1 MERYNKVMNTKT
13 YMQTYARK
21 LDLRLFEYLFEG
33 ADAQPV
39 LDELRA
45 YQNADG
51 GFGKALEPDL
61 RLPDSSVLA
70 TTVALQYLAKV
81 EAHADE
87 PIDKAIRYLVKSYD
101 NSRQRWVNIPSTAD
115 EYPRAPWWDYKGALK
130 WAEWGNPSAEVLG
143 YLLQYADKV
152 NDASLVATM
161 SERAIQR
168 LYEINEPEQHEVKCY
183 IRLYQRTDKDLQAKL
198 YDRLAAQIKELA
210 KTDRKDWEGYVA
222 TPLTFV
228 DSPNSPFAD
237 LFDKQVLSENAQFIK
252 DKIVDGSHWEPT
264 WEWGQFKE
272 EWAQAKK
279 DWSGK
284 LTVENLELLKA
295 FDVKVDA

>member
-1 MERYNKVMNTKT
+1 MNFKT
-13 YMQTYARK
+13 YMQTRARK
-21 LDLRLFEYLFEG
+21 LDLRLFEYLFEE

-45 YQNADG
+45 YQNVDG

-81 EAHADE
+81 EADADE
-87 PIDKAIRYLVKSYD
+87 LIDKAIRYLVKSYD

-115 EYPRAPWWDYKGALK
+115 EHPRAPWWDYKGALE

-152 NDASLVATM
+152 DDASLVATV
-161 SERAIQR
+161 SARAIQH
-168 LYEINEPEQHEVKCY
+168 LNEITEPEQHEVKCY
-183 IRLYQRTDKDLQAKL
+183 IRLYQYADKDVQAKL
-198 YDRLAAQIKELA
+198 YDRLAAQIKELV
-210 KTDRKDWEGYVA
+210 KTDRKDWGGYVA
-222 TPLTFV
+222 APLTFV
-228 DSPNSPFAD
+228 DSFDSPFAS
-237 LFDKQVLSENAQFIK
+237 LFDKQMLIDNANFIK

-264 WEWGQFKE
+264 WGWGRFEQ

-295 FDVKVDA
+295 FGIKVDA